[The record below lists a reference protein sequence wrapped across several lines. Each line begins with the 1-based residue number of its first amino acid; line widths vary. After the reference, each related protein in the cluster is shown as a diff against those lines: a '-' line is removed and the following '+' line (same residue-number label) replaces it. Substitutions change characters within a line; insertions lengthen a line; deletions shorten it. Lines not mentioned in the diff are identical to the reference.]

1 MLRIS
6 RITCKKDSQRESD
19 HDGWVFI
26 PHTILEIFV
35 RFRISVIIEDCPFTV
50 FFYHNMEPCSLI
62 ISYIFQTFKSMK
74 GLSQPT
80 EPLGAY
86 VADPTQIVQDWVI

>member
-1 MLRIS
+1 
-6 RITCKKDSQRESD
+6 
-19 HDGWVFI
+19 
-26 PHTILEIFV
+26 
-35 RFRISVIIEDCPFTV
+35 
-50 FFYHNMEPCSLI
+50 MEPCSLI
-62 ISYIFQTFKSMK
+62 ISYIFQTFKGMK